1 MLIIDPP
8 STLLVTTLTSQVV
21 TPQPKCIEKQES
33 VFSVTGF
40 LTFAVVSATAVSNVI
55 ANIDNNNNNNNNNDN
70 NDNVNNNNQISDSA
84 DATNMGNARLLSQLG
99 SSSNN
104 TSSLTSSFLSSVSS
118 LLPPSSPLLSSI
130 SSSLCLPL
138 LLCEALHQSRRQN
151 LTPAGQKT
159 AQVTSTVLQ
168 SAHIFAPFT
177 LLQPYIQSCSSFKS
191 FLWPNSPAG
200 CLKVSP
206 FLHFPNPPQIFFLT
220 FLNPSEGLI
229 SYISQ
234 SLLRSLLWQL
244 LSPSPTSPAQS
255 LQHHFFPSTGSLSL
269 SLLPSS

>member
-130 SSSLCLPL
+130 SSLCLPL